1 MKKLLLLLLVTMLG
15 MSSVN
20 AQRYLTPQFT
30 AVTKTRVVYGT
41 NYTVLAVPVVGRT
54 LRQPLQADLYVP
66 EGDTATKRPVVI
78 YLITGNFLPRVTRT
92 AASGAL
98 KDSAAVEIA
107 TRMAK
112 MGYVALVC
120 EYRLG
125 WNPVSQIQEVRV
137 NTLINA
143 AYRGI
148 QDARTAIR
156 YMKSKAADYKI
167 DTSKIILWGQGT
179 GGYISL
185 AAAGLDSYQKAYT
198 TTKPVGKFF
207 GSNGLPMVIEQSQGF
222 YINGDV
228 EGKILGRVPP
238 GVTGPPPA
246 GDTLN
251 LPNHVEFGSKFQMCV
266 NMGGA
271 IGDSSWIDKNTPP
284 IVSFQTPYDLFAPY
298 GSAVLTVPVS
308 PTVALPIVEVQGAQA
323 VAERVDQLGLNKGFD
338 KLKAA
343 SDPYKTLQASRNGG
357 KYLSGL
363 LPMYGDTITDSSPWE
378 FFDQNDTLTKYA
390 KIGNPRISAAK
401 ARLYI
406 DSIITFVAP
415 RACVALQLPCA
426 SLVSTTEELLTAEN
440 TKLVVAPNPAQK
452 YVAFES
458 DVYNPIQSI
467 DVFDLSGRSVF
478 QARNIKNHFYQ
489 MDRGSLPNGLYIAKV
504 KFEGGI
510 LTKKIVLEQQ

>member
-1 MKKLLLLLLVTMLG
+1 MKKLLLLLFFTMLG
-15 MSSVN
+15 LGGIN

-30 AVTKTRVVYGT
+30 GVTKQRVIYGT
-41 NYTVLAVPVVGRT
+41 NYTVLAVPVTGRT
-54 LRQPLQADLYVP
+54 LRQPLQADLYLP
-66 EGDTATKRPVVI
+66 EGDTASKRPVVI
-78 YLITGNFLPRVTRT
+78 YFITGNFLPREVRLSP
-92 AASGAL
+92 SGAL

-125 WNPVSQIQEVRV
+125 WNPVSTVQEVRV

-143 AYRGI
+143 AYRGV

-185 AAAGLDSYQKAYT
+185 ATASLDSYVKAYT

-207 GSNGLPMVIEQSQGF
+207 GSNGLPMVIEQNQGF

-228 EGKILGRVPP
+228 EGKKLGRVPP
-238 GVTGPPPA
+238 GVTGPPPS

-251 LPNHVEFGSKFQMCV
+251 LPNHVDFGSSFQLCV

-271 IGDSSWIDKNTPP
+271 VGDSSWIDKNTPP
-284 IVSFQTPYDLFAPY
+284 IISFQTPHDLYAPY

-323 VAERVDQLGLNKGFD
+323 VAERVEQLGLNKGFD
-338 KLKAA
+338 KLKTAN
-343 SDPYKTLQASRNGG
+343 DPYKGLQTSRNGG

-363 LPMYGDTITDSSPWE
+363 LPMYGDTTTDSSPWE
-378 FFDQNDTLTKYA
+378 FFDQNDTLSKYA
-390 KIGNPRISAAK
+390 RVGNPRISADK
-401 ARLYI
+401 ARKYI
-406 DSIITFVAP
+406 DTIITFVAP
-415 RACVALQLPCA
+415 RACVALKLPCA
-426 SLVSTTEELLTAEN
+426 SLVSSTEELLKAEN
-440 TKLVVAPNPAQK
+440 TKLVVSPNPAQS
-452 YVAFES
+452 YVNFES

-467 DVFDLSGRSVF
+467 ELFDISGRSVR
-478 QARNIKNHFYQ
+478 QVRNVKNHFYQ
-489 MDRGSLPNGLYIAKV
+489 LDRGALPNGLYIAKV

-510 LTKKIVLEQQ
+510 LTKKIVLEK

>member
-1 MKKLLLLLLVTMLG
+1 MKKFLLMLLVSMFALAT
-15 MSSVN
+15 VN

-30 AVTKTRVVYGT
+30 TVTKTRLVYGT
-41 NYTVLAVPVVGRT
+41 NYTVLAVPSIGHT
-54 LRQPLQADLYVP
+54 LRQPLQADLYLP
-66 EGDTATKRPVVI
+66 DGDTATKRPMVI
-78 YLITGNFLPRVTRT
+78 YFITGNFLPREART
-92 AASGAL
+92 SPSGAL

-112 MGYVALVC
+112 LGYVALVC

-125 WNPVSQIQEVRV
+125 WNPVSSVQEVRV

-156 YMKSKAADYKI
+156 FMKSNAANYKL
-167 DTSKIILWGQGT
+167 DTTKIILWGQGT
-179 GGYISL
+179 GGYITL
-185 AAAGLDSYQKAYT
+185 AASSLDSYVKAYT

-207 GSNGLPMVIEQSQGF
+207 GSNGVPMVIEQNSGF
-222 YINGDV
+222 YINSDV
-228 EGKILGRVPP
+228 EGKILGKVPP

-251 LPNHVEFGSKFQMCV
+251 LPNYVANSSNFQLCV

-284 IVSFQTPYDLFAPY
+284 IISFQTPYDLYAPY

-338 KLKAA
+338 KLKPA
-343 SDPYKTLQASRNGG
+343 SDPYRALQSSRNGG

-363 LPMYGDTITDSSPWE
+363 LPMLGDTITDSSPWE

-390 KIGNPRISAAK
+390 RAGNPRISAVK

-406 DSIITFVAP
+406 DSIMTFVIP
-415 RACVALQLPCA
+415 RACIALKLPCA
-426 SLVSTTEELLTAEN
+426 SLVSSTEELLQAST
-440 TKLVVAPNPAQK
+440 TKLIIAPNPAQK
-452 YVAFES
+452 FITFES
-458 DVYNPIQSI
+458 DATNPIQGVEI
-467 DVFDLSGRSVF
+467 FDLSGRSMKQVK
-478 QARNIKNHFYQ
+478 NINNHFYQ
-489 MDRGSLPNGLYIAKV
+489 MDRGTLPNGLYIAKV

-510 LTKKIVLEQQ
+510 LSKKIILEQ